1 MAAQSGF
8 SSHRCSFLFGAG
20 GIVVGAGIESN
31 LGNDV
36 ILNSPAFT
44 QKTPTPPANQD
55 SVTSSCARQRE
66 EALIVGSG
74 LSIANKAKDS
84 KKLLSPVWEEGPS
97 FMWVFSLFETGDLQD
112 GRKHGEKSVNIPVPT
127 SSKQMMT
134 FTCYIQQANFKN

>member
-8 SSHRCSFLFGAG
+8 SPHRCSFLFAAG
-20 GIVVGAGIESN
+20 GMVAGAGIESN

-36 ILNSPAFT
+36 ILDSPAFT

-55 SVTSSCARQRE
+55 WVNSSCARQRE

-84 KKLLSPVWEEGPS
+84 KKLVTLLSPVCGEGPS
-97 FMWVFSLFETGDLQD
+97 FMWVFSLRQE
-112 GRKHGEKSVNIPVPT
+112 I
-127 SSKQMMT
+127 
-134 FTCYIQQANFKN
+134 FKMEENMENSQ